1 MSTHRLNINL
11 SQLCK
16 PSSLE
21 TLSWGTKIDLNI
33 TIKIPLNSALIRR
46 HCQYRQIIVFGQ
58 LIEGKASVT
67 VVHGP
72 AIPDLII
79 SSKFVNSPKHVAYLS
94 DFPKVSTTPPIPP
107 VTTALIL
114 FSDFNDKIRISIP
127 ENLVPYGD
135 YRPYIEIFFHFLLI
149 NTIFRFFL
157 VLNRF
162 LCFHKKRKII
172 WGWTNRVS
180 AGLCRCE
187 GLGKSNHDANKIRCL
202 SVTFTGTHTTIK
214 TLRISYSVYMIGR
227 DFFKDLLIKSSQR
240 WWGCFY
246 RRCEIDRFKTDFT
259 VV

>member
-1 MSTHRLNINL
+1 MSTHHWNINL

-16 PSSLE
+16 PSLLE

-33 TIKIPLNSALIRR
+33 TIKILLNSSLIKR
-46 HCQYRQIIVFGQ
+46 HCHFDK
-58 LIEGKASVT
+58 LSEAKTSVT

-72 AIPDLII
+72 AIPRWII
-79 SSKFVNSPKHVAYLS
+79 SSKFVNSPKQVAYLS

-127 ENLVPYGD
+127 ENLVSYGD

-162 LCFHKKRKII
+162 LCFHKKEE
-172 WGWTNRVS
+172 N
-180 AGLCRCE
+180 
-187 GLGKSNHDANKIRCL
+187 N
-202 SVTFTGTHTTIK
+202 
-214 TLRISYSVYMIGR
+214 LRM
-227 DFFKDLLIKSSQR
+227 DQ
-240 WWGCFY
+240 
-246 RRCEIDRFKTDFT
+246 
-259 VV
+259 